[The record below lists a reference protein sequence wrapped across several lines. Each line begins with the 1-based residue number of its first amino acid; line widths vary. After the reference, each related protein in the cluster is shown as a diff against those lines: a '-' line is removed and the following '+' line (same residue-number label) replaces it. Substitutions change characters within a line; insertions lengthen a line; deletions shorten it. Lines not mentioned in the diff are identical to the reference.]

1 MPVNKY
7 NIYIIC
13 KDEST
18 FRDKATLLTKQY
30 SSKLC
35 HVQWIPAEYLTL
47 TQCNR
52 KLLKKLKTLY
62 NTKQKKIIAKLGCTA
77 AHRKALL
84 AIYSNQTHNNLILEE
99 DAELSSRLPHP
110 PKRSCY
116 MGGWIIPP
124 KISRAG
130 KQAVNLKPKSG
141 LNPIDYQRFKIITT
155 HALFIQSPEEATTLL
170 DQTIEPEQLKP
181 YDVFLADHQIF
192 TRFYYPPVFIQGSHK
207 SEIDGK
213 GVDINRKRT
222 INYGLQS
229 TTRNKKV
236 TKRRVG
242 KRRLTQRRR
251 VKRRLTKRGG
261 KPLGPL
267 RASQANRSDRRRRLR
282 ESEPELSELSRRC
295 AITDLQTVEP
305 LYTIDMKG
313 ENRGVCRKMG
323 SLKSEKR
330 KIGPSYGYFL
340 DPGCRVNCNKTNFI
354 YALLIRKPSN
364 DSLATEDPLGGVVF
378 IYVGKTTDMLER
390 LKQHIG
396 VSGSDV
402 GSTVTKGCD
411 ILAMKHV
418 GMCPG
423 IASSQEE
430 TRAVEDYSRIYP
442 GCVRGGKHLQSIEE
456 AVEVGLKPEEI
467 IQFVGYKQGQHTP
480 DKAQSRMS
488 KKYFLQ
494 YSLQYS
500 RQYPRIYINKP
511 QFQLRLRGKHPEQ
524 EFGVTSHDGI
534 IYYQYHSG
542 ELTFDELPSSIR
554 RD

>member
-30 SSKLC
+30 SSKVC

-99 DAELSSRLPHP
+99 DAELSSTLPHP

-155 HALFIQSPEEATTLL
+155 HALFIQSPEEATALL

-181 YDVFLADHQIF
+181 YDIFLADHQIF

-229 TTRNKKV
+229 KKEKTRRKKRV
-236 TKRRVG
+236 SKRRAQ
-242 KRRLTQRRR
+242 KRHSQ
-251 VKRRLTKRGG
+251 KRRLTKRGG
-261 KPLGPL
+261 KPFG
-267 RASQANRSDRRRRLR
+267 QVITNVFRRDTRVPHINLDAMRRN
-282 ESEPELSELSRRC
+282 C
-295 AITDLQTVEP
+295 AITNLLAQGVT
-305 LYTIDMKG
+305 LYTKDTSG
-313 ENRGVCRKMG
+313 ENQKVCRPLRPG
-323 SLKSEKR
+323 EDASANLEKA
-330 KIGPSYGYFL
+330 YYL
-340 DPGCRVNCNKTNFI
+340 DSGCLVNCNNTNFI
-354 YALLIRKPSN
+354 YALLIRKPSD
-364 DSLATEDPLGGVVF
+364 DSLVTENPLGGVVF
-378 IYVGKTTDMLER
+378 IYVGKTTNMLER

-430 TRAVEDYSRIYP
+430 TSAVEDYSRIYP

-456 AVEVGLKPEEI
+456 AVEVGLKPEKI
-467 IQFVGYKQGQHTP
+467 IQFVGYNHGQHTP
-480 DKAQSRMS
+480 DEAQLRMTHT
-488 KKYFLQ
+488 YPPQ
-494 YSLQYS
+494 YYPQYYL
-500 RQYPRIYINKP
+500 QYPRIYINKP
-511 QFQLRLRGKHPEQ
+511 QFQLRLRGKPEGK
-524 EFGVTSHDGI
+524 FGATSHDGI
-534 IYYQYHSG
+534 IYYRYHSG
-542 ELTFDELPSSIR
+542 QLTFDELPSSIR
-554 RD
+554 R

>member
-30 SSKLC
+30 SSKVC
-35 HVQWIPAEYLTL
+35 HVQWVPAEYLTL

-99 DAELSSRLPHP
+99 DAELSSTLPHP

-181 YDVFLADHQIF
+181 YDIFLADHKIF

-213 GVDINRKRT
+213 GADINRKRT

-229 TTRNKKV
+229 KKEKTRRKKRV
-236 TKRRVG
+236 SKRRA
-242 KRRLTQRRR
+242 Q
-251 VKRRLTKRGG
+251 KRRLTKRGG
-261 KPLGPL
+261 KPLGDLSPSDVN
-267 RASQANRSDRRRRLR
+267 ASQAKQSQRRRRLR
-282 ESEPELSELSRRC
+282 KSEPTLSRRC
-295 AITDLQTVEP
+295 AITDLQTVES
-305 LYTIDMKG
+305 LYTKDMKDTKG
-313 ENRGVCRKMG
+313 KNNRGVCRQMYPG
-323 SLKSEKR
+323 EKR
-330 KIGPSYGYFL
+330 NIGPNYGYFL

-354 YALLIRKPSN
+354 YALLIRKLSN
-364 DSLATEDPLGGVVF
+364 DSLATEDPLGGEVF

-396 VSGSDV
+396 VSESDV

-430 TRAVEDYSRIYP
+430 TRVVEDYSRIYR
-442 GCVRGGKHLQSIEE
+442 GCVRGGKYLQSIEE
-456 AVEVGLKPEEI
+456 AVEVGLYPKEI
-467 IQFVGYKQGQHTP
+467 IQFVGYNHGHHTP
-480 DKAQSRMS
+480 DEVQLRMRDTYS
-488 KKYFLQ
+488 LQ
-494 YSLQYS
+494 YSLQYY

-511 QFQLRLRGKHPEQ
+511 QFQLRLGGKQPEQ
-524 EFGVTSHDGI
+524 EFGATSHDGI
-534 IYYQYHSG
+534 IYYQYHLG
-542 ELTFDELPSSIR
+542 QLTFDELPSSIR